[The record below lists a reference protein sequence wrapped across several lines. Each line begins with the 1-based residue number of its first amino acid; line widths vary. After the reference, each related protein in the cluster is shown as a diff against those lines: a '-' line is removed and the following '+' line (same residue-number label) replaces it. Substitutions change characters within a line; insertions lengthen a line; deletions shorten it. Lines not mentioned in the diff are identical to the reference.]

1 MKGRKSTGAASPGTA
16 SEPPSLRLNL
26 ESASYQCWPNTLP
39 CSIRQGPSQ
48 HVSNSHFPPPPA
60 KTQRRQVTHEEWTE
74 DDDPTDSS
82 TQVGDNITLR
92 GQTQVI
98 APTNIFP
105 LDTTSI
111 TTPRSGHQK
120 RGRENVKTPPTTSSK
135 RRHTEQEAPPQ
146 PALTQAVAVAAD
158 MTLATVP
165 TQQEKG
171 QSSQISEKDVFALR
185 DMPAE
190 AFELAALLQHG
201 TAYELIDF
209 LARLQVA
216 AAARMATEH
225 AERQV
230 IERALDNEPAS
241 DDEPKLQR
249 VGRKRAL
256 KKRRTRIELPELN
269 TALVDTYK
277 ELDYATRAAKDMA
290 ANIKIARQQAKRAT
304 DLWHNSEQQRAELEQ
319 QLTLAQTAPSTARLS
334 CSTDAT
340 TQTET
345 HPTDP
350 VTTVSRL
357 LSTATQTD
365 PEDTLRIQQLEEEV
379 ASYKAI
385 ADKAKERLEE
395 NRHAAEEREA
405 ALQRTIQAQQQDAD
419 DKLSTAISSF
429 QDIATAQIATLTREL
444 KLAEGN
450 SAMFLQR
457 LEATEKERD
466 KLYADLLEHQTAA
479 MRDREAEHTRHLAEV
494 EQVSADYSKRIDQ
507 ILAETEARAKSLNS
521 SYEIITAKLQ
531 LKVTA
536 AQTENR
542 TLQTQLGEREERI
555 NALVVKQRQL
565 LNRKIDETL
574 DEGWKKWSAQAAE
587 LQVLRTDA
595 ENRQKD
601 GKGFFKM
608 DTRNISIVREDLEED
623 FRALADGH
631 TKAITALLEE
641 FNDEQMVF
649 RLAAE
654 KALGVNP
661 EADQATSP
669 GHNNDPPQPA
679 LTQPQPIDGSHTT
692 PAPDLPP
699 AHTEGIWFV

>member
-1 MKGRKSTGAASPGTA
+1 MAHT
-16 SEPPSLRLNL
+16 
-26 ESASYQCWPNTLP
+26 
-39 CSIRQGPSQ
+39 
-48 HVSNSHFPPPPA
+48 
-60 KTQRRQVTHEEWTE
+60 
-74 DDDPTDSS
+74 
-82 TQVGDNITLR
+82 
-92 GQTQVI
+92 
-98 APTNIFP
+98 
-105 LDTTSI
+105 
-111 TTPRSGHQK
+111 
-120 RGRENVKTPPTTSSK
+120 TPPTA
-135 RRHTEQEAPPQ
+135 RAP
-146 PALTQAVAVAAD
+146 
-158 MTLATVP
+158 
-165 TQQEKG
+165 
-171 QSSQISEKDVFALR
+171 F
-185 DMPAE
+185 
-190 AFELAALLQHG
+190 
-201 TAYELIDF
+201 
-209 LARLQVA
+209 
-216 AAARMATEH
+216 
-225 AERQV
+225 
-230 IERALDNEPAS
+230 
-241 DDEPKLQR
+241 
-249 VGRKRAL
+249 
-256 KKRRTRIELPELN
+256 
-269 TALVDTYK
+269 
-277 ELDYATRAAKDMA
+277 
-290 ANIKIARQQAKRAT
+290 
-304 DLWHNSEQQRAELEQ
+304 
-319 QLTLAQTAPSTARLS
+319 
-334 CSTDAT
+334 STDAT

-345 HPTDP
+345 HPAEPTS
-350 VTTVSRL
+350 TVVPRL
-357 LSTATQTD
+357 NSTATQTD
-365 PEDTLRIQQLEEEV
+365 TVNTAQIQQLEEEV

-385 ADKAKERLEE
+385 AEKAKERLEAA
-395 NRHAAEEREA
+395 HHVAEEREA
-405 ALQRTIQAQQQDAD
+405 ALQKTIQAQQREAD

-608 DTRNISIVREDLEED
+608 DKRNISIVREDLEED

-661 EADQATSP
+661 EAEQATPQGQSD
-669 GHNNDPPQPA
+669 DPSQPA
-679 LTQPQPIDGSHTT
+679 LTQPQQNDGSSTA
-692 PAPDLPP
+692 PAPDLPTE
-699 AHTEGIWFV
+699 HTEGILHILTED